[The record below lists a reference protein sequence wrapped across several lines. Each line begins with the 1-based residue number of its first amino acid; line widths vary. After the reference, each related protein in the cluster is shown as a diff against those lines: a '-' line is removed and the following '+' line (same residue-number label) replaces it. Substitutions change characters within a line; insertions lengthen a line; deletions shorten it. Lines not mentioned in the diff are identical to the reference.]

1 MALKKHPKMMLVV
14 VAEAI
19 LETALVRDARQL
31 GAQGWTVA
39 EVRSA
44 SREGEREGAW
54 EADRT
59 VEIRLICEPAVAD
72 AIAEHVL
79 QQYAPH
85 YSIAMVFTPAEVLRP
100 ERF

>member
-1 MALKKHPKMMLVV
+1 MNKHPKTMLLL
-14 VAEAI
+14 VAEAV
-19 LETALVRDARQL
+19 LEAPLLRDARQL

-44 SREGEREGAW
+44 AQEGVREGAW

-59 VEIRLICEPAVAD
+59 IEIRLICEPSVAD

-79 QQYAPH
+79 QAYAPH
-85 YSIAMVFTPAEVLRP
+85 YSVAMVFTPAEVLRP
-100 ERF
+100 ERY